1 MNRAV
6 LLLVAAAALAG
17 GLIAL
22 VALDPGAREAGPAD
36 PGEAPAAPAEVPA
49 APEAAAPQR
58 PAALADVAQDRKF
71 DPVTGEGPAL
81 SWEVI
86 VLNDLGQ
93 PLPEAS
99 IVATRTGDELTGTG
113 REKWEA
119 VPSGPWSLTVELEG
133 YPTWRREVIVES
145 KKRLRTVA
153 RLGDE
158 LRVQGTVVDAFG
170 APITGLPVYFL
181 PKGVGHPSSRDLVRD
196 PENPRKTPQ
205 PKNGAISAE
214 LLPGGRIKAKLP
226 GDGEWRVSVGRP
238 SEPRW
243 TQAEGE
249 VLTHGGPDHLDVTV
263 PAMGRVR
270 FEFKVEGA
278 ERPRQVSAHVFDPEH
293 AAAVMRSRM
302 QQGDDRSV
310 EMMEEMAGSNEN
322 GRDNAKM
329 LSKLEEKQAA
339 REAARQ
345 AGTAKP
351 IKLEMS
357 NSVKEVREEAR
368 AAGTRAPA
376 FEPGWR
382 MVKSARPDV
391 NGVAELTGLPLDTQ
405 IRLLFIRGKEQT
417 TTASGFSLRDG
428 RPQIG
433 TASLPPLE
441 TTPAAGPDNRATVA
455 LEPSPSVV
463 GGEREVG
470 VRWSY

>member
-1 MNRAV
+1 M
-6 LLLVAAAALAG
+6 
-17 GLIAL
+17 
-22 VALDPGAREAGPAD
+22 
-36 PGEAPAAPAEVPA
+36 
-49 APEAAAPQR
+49 
-58 PAALADVAQDRKF
+58 AQDRVRPG
-71 DPVTGEGPAL
+71 DRGGPAL

-119 VPSGPWSLTVELEG
+119 VPSRPWSLTVELEG

-170 APITGLPVYFL
+170 APSPGCPCT
-181 PKGVGHPSSRDLVRD
+181 SC
-196 PENPRKTPQ
+196 PRAWGTPAPATSCATRRTPQDPQ

-226 GDGEWRVSVGRP
+226 GDEEWRVSVGRP

-249 VLTHGGPDHLDVTV
+249 VLTHGRPDHLDVTV
-263 PAMGRVR
+263 PAMGRVQ

-310 EMMEEMAGSNEN
+310 EMMEEMAGSSEN

-433 TASLPPLE
+433 SASHPPHE
-441 TTPAAGPDNRATVA
+441 TTPPAGPDNPATEA
-455 LEPSPSVV
+455 QEPSPSVV